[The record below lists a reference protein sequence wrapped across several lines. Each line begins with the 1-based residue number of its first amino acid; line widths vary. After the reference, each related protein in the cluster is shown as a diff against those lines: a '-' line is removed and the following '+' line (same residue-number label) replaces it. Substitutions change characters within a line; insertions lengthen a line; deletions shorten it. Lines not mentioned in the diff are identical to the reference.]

1 MEGLRRIVRGY
12 YEALL
17 RGLRRLPALSVLIP
31 ITLGIVLMPY
41 NISHSWALPAL
52 ACGLCLVALSLILKD
67 TPQHIKRNQRLLR
80 LGLFCSLCAM
90 TSLRATYSDKT
101 HPPCINTGLSL
112 RQKLANKLQA
122 CDISP
127 EHQQTISALSLGL
140 LPKSQEGQSLRKQ
153 FARSGAAHL
162 LVVSGYHLALV
173 VYILSLAFA
182 FVRHRHIKLYYL
194 LLITSAW
201 AFAILTELSPA
212 TERAALMLTLFLLAR
227 LLGRQTY
234 FPNILIASACIQLI
248 LTPSELSSW
257 SMWLSY
263 TAVLSIYLYFDI
275 IKASVG
281 TLRQPTLASLW
292 SILSL
297 SLSAQILTL
306 PLALYLFGE
315 ISWSFVI
322 TTIPLTLLASLI
334 IPLGLLTM
342 LCAYLGLSLPFIEI
356 LLNKLTGYML
366 GITDLASQW
375 ELLITPYPLPLW
387 ALLGLWAIALTLRL
401 SKRRRNPSNRIL

>member
-17 RGLRRLPALSVLIP
+17 RELRRLPALSVLIP

-52 ACGLCLVALSLILKD
+52 ACGFCLVALSLILKD

-90 TSLRATYSDKT
+90 ASLRATYSDKT
-101 HPPCINTGLSL
+101 HPPSINTGLSL

-127 EHQQTISALSLGL
+127 EYQQTISALSLGL
-140 LPKSQEGQSLRKQ
+140 LRKSQEGQSLRKQ

-194 LLITSAW
+194 LLVTSAW

-315 ISWSFVI
+315 ISWSFII
-322 TTIPLTLLASLI
+322 TTIPLTLLTSLI

-342 LCAYLGLSLPFIEI
+342 LCAYLGLSLPFLEI
-356 LLNKLTGYML
+356 LLDKLTGYML

-401 SKRRRNPSNRIL
+401 SKRRSNPSNRIL